1 MILAVGKAEPRP
13 VVSNNEITISNL
25 MTVILDSNQ
34 DQFVVD
40 LALSE
45 LKRLN
50 VNLED
55 FLRKHQKDESEE
67 IKKTEKQLLQEDK
80 NVKNK

>member
-1 MILAVGKAEPRP
+1 M
-13 VVSNNEITISNL
+13 NNKLGNYISNL

-34 DQFVVD
+34 DQFIKD

-45 LKRLN
+45 LK
-50 VNLED
+50 NLSVDVEQ
-55 FLRKHQKDESEE
+55 FLRKHIKDDSEE
-67 IKKTEKQLLQEDK
+67 IKKTEKQLLQEEK